1 VNTSTI
7 SLQLYTL
14 RDAIAADLRGTL
26 ERVAGFGYTQVE
38 PYDFVARAD
47 EFAEA
52 FAAFGLSAPSAHALF
67 LSTDDVDEIFATAAR
82 LGIGTVIDPF
92 LGADRWTTRADIEA
106 IATQLNGLVAV
117 AAAHGIRIGYHNHF
131 WELDQKI
138 DGETALEV
146 FAALLDPAV
155 VLEVDTYW
163 SAVGGQPAPALL
175 ERLGDRVRFI
185 HVKDGPISMDT
196 KAQTAVGGGA
206 SPIAEI
212 LAAAPQ
218 ALRVVEL
225 DDFDGDVFDA
235 VRDSLAF
242 LVAAGE
248 QA

>member
-1 VNTSTI
+1 
-7 SLQLYTL
+7 
-14 RDAIAADLRGTL
+14 
-26 ERVAGFGYTQVE
+26 
-38 PYDFVARAD
+38 
-47 EFAEA
+47 
-52 FAAFGLSAPSAHALF
+52 
-67 LSTDDVDEIFATAAR
+67 
-82 LGIGTVIDPF
+82 
-92 LGADRWTTRADIEA
+92 
-106 IATQLNGLVAV
+106 
-117 AAAHGIRIGYHNHF
+117 
-131 WELDQKI
+131 
-138 DGETALEV
+138 
-146 FAALLDPAV
+146 
-155 VLEVDTYW
+155 
-163 SAVGGQPAPALL
+163 
-175 ERLGDRVRFI
+175 VRFI